1 MVGGNPLPRSSMEII
16 MTVQEDIVLDEKI
29 QHEVKKPKKY
39 NVIFVN
45 DEVTPMD
52 WVIGI
57 LVEIFKYKNDAAH
70 EITMKI
76 HTQGSAV
83 VGTYNFEIAEQ
94 KTSETVTL
102 SRNQGYPLVA
112 RVEEN

>member
-1 MVGGNPLPRSSMEII
+1 
-16 MTVQEDIVLDEKI
+16 MTVQEDVVLDEKI
-29 QHEVKKPKKY
+29 KHEVKKPKKY

-45 DEVTPMD
+45 DETTPIE

-57 LVEIFKYKNDAAH
+57 LVEIFKHKDDKAH
-70 EITMKI
+70 ELTMKI
-76 HTQGSAV
+76 HTEGSAI

-94 KTSETVTL
+94 KTTETINL

-112 RVEEN
+112 KVEEE